1 MISQEPQL
9 YLGREVVQTAKYLC
23 NMPETTQMGYDEKL
37 KIGVKIDIR
46 FGVLSGGS
54 YCMWADYADC

>member
-1 MISQEPQL
+1 M
-9 YLGREVVQTAKYLC
+9 QTAKYLC